1 MVMEEVVQDIIIVG
15 AGISGLTT
23 SLGLYRLGIGSL
35 VLESSDTLRTYGFAF
50 ALWTNA
56 WNALDAVAVSDILRQ
71 NHQHLTRL
79 VSTSVVSGL
88 PTAELSF
95 DGGHE
100 VRRIN
105 RKVLIET
112 LSNELPPGTIRY
124 SSKVVHIQD
133 SGFLKLIHLSDG
145 TILKTK
151 VLIGCDG
158 VNSVVAKYLGFS
170 KPSLVGRAS
179 IRGYVYCKEGHGFEP
194 KFLQFFGNG
203 VRFGVTPCDDHGVY
217 WFFTYIP
224 SPQEEGIE
232 KDVAKM
238 KQFVLSKLGNVS
250 DEIRAVFEKTDS
262 DKMIWSELKFRHPW
276 ELLRGN
282 ISKDTVCIAGDALH
296 PMTPDIGQGGCLAL
310 EDAVVLARVL
320 GEAFKGESSVCG
332 AHGNGEGQIEE
343 YERIV
348 MGLKKYGKERRW
360 RSVKVVSVAYLVGFV
375 QQSDGVLI
383 SFLRD
388 KLVPRFLA
396 AFLLKM
402 SDFDCGKL
410 E

>member
-1 MVMEEVVQDIIIVG
+1 MEEVVQDIVIVG
-15 AGISGLTT
+15 AGVSGLTT
-23 SLGLYRLGIGSL
+23 SLGLY
-35 VLESSDTLRTYGFAF
+35 
-50 ALWTNA
+50 
-56 WNALDAVAVSDILRQ
+56 
-71 NHQHLTRL
+71 RL

-95 DGGHE
+95 DGGGHE

-112 LSNELPPGTIRY
+112 LSNELPQGTIRY

-145 TILKTK
+145 TIFKTK

-179 IRGYVYCKEGHGFEP
+179 IRGYVYCEEGHGFEP

-203 VRFGVTPCDDHGVY
+203 VRYGVTPCDDHGVY

-224 SPQEEGIE
+224 SPLEGIE
-232 KDVAKM
+232 KNVTKM
-238 KQFVLSKLGNVS
+238 KRFVLSKLGNVS
-250 DEIRAVFEKTDS
+250 DEIRAIFEKTDS
-262 DKMIWSELKFRHPW
+262 DKMIWSELKFRHPL
-276 ELLRGN
+276 ELLLGN
-282 ISKDTVCIAGDALH
+282 ISKDTVCLAGDALH

-332 AHGNGEGQIEE
+332 AHGNSEGQIEE

-348 MGLKKYGKERRW
+348 VGLKKYGKERRW

-388 KLVPRFLA
+388 KLLPRFLA

-402 SDFDCGKL
+402 SDFDCGNL
-410 E
+410 Q